1 MIQSGTWTWAR
12 NLAQHLA
19 LKLHCKIWVRRFM
32 LSLVVERKN
41 PSSGRQP
48 VSKTLQSDEGS
59 HCLLTV
65 AFIHICIGN
74 FSIILNTLQYTTN
87 TQTHTHTHK
96 HPTIKNN
103 THRDKSTRWNYTLLR
118 WFYLH
123 FLFVF
128 FF

>member
-1 MIQSGTWTWAR
+1 
-12 NLAQHLA
+12 
-19 LKLHCKIWVRRFM
+19 M

-87 TQTHTHTHK
+87 TQTHTHNHLI
-96 HPTIKNN
+96 IKNN
-103 THRDKSTRWNYTLLR
+103 THRDKSSSWNYTLLR

-123 FLFVF
+123 FLVF
-128 FF
+128 FLISVICFSKIMNKLRKFTLLSCSILS